1 MIQRA
6 CVIGGLVFAACGPHA
21 RPGPTAPGPEANG
34 ATAGGDN
41 ASSLPSASGAATESE
56 TAAAEADAK
65 GGGNATDPKAA
76 SDVKAPSES
85 KPAGPSIHEVC
96 FAMCDKLKPKC
107 PKSSFEACQLN
118 CGKYESPAAGCED
131 VVKAALSC
139 ARDAA
144 DLVCANVAP
153 ESCAKSFRRIAACAA
168 GQNTVEAAP
177 TVAMP
182 AGFSVYENPR
192 EGVSAPM
199 PDGVAPGEAGVIA
212 TVKTAEGAVYS
223 IRKLPRPAG
232 KMNEKVFLKIGMNLF
247 GRCSDKMKM
256 QGMVDKPGRTSINYT
271 TKCPDGSEEA
281 GLFWATSQ
289 VLFIASAKGQPGK
302 LGPTDAF
309 LYGFEA
315 K

>member
-6 CVIGGLVFAACGPHA
+6 LVIGGLVLAGCGSQA
-21 RPGPTAPGPEANG
+21 GPGPSAPRSEGTEAG
-34 ATAGGDN
+34 DVAGK
-41 ASSLPSASGAATESE
+41 ASDGTDPSAASKAAGTTSDAKPVAEAKPLE
-56 TAAAEADAK
+56 EAKPAAENK
-65 GGGNATDPKAA
+65 AT
-76 SDVKAPSES
+76 SEA

-118 CGKYESPAAGCED
+118 CGKYESPTAGCED
-131 VVKAALSC
+131 VVRAALSC

-168 GQNTVEAAP
+168 GQNTVETAP
-177 TVAMP
+177 TAALP
-182 AGFSVYENPR
+182 PGFAIYENT
-192 EGVSAPM
+192 EQGISAPM
-199 PDGVAPGEAGVIA
+199 PQGVAPGEGDVIA
-212 TVKTAEGAVYS
+212 KVKTADGAVYS

-232 KMNEKVFLKIGMNLF
+232 KMNEKIFLKIAMNLF

-289 VLFIASAKGQPGK
+289 ALFIASAKGQPGT

-309 LYGFEA
+309 LYGFDA